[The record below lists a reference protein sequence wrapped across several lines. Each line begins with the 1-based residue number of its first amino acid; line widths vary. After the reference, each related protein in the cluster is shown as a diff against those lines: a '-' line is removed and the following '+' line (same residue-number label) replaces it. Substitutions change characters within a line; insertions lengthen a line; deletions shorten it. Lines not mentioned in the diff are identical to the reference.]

1 MKRIYIVLYN
11 FYIDLLFFTN
21 ITSVCCMYTSSGYML
36 PQFCLVINAITLI
49 TALFFLVKHKR
60 ISSYDIY
67 SILMPVYLELE
78 WVIIW
83 WSRFI
88 TTINMSYIRIICILL
103 SISLTGLF
111 FIRITKYCKT
121 KKLII
126 P

>member
-1 MKRIYIVLYN
+1 MKRIFIVLYN
-11 FYIDLLFFTN
+11 FYIDLLFLIN
-21 ITSVCCMYTSSGYML
+21 ITSVCLMYTSSGYML

-49 TALFFLVKHKR
+49 TALSFLVKHKR
-60 ISSYDIY
+60 ISYYDIY

-78 WVIIW
+78 WIIVW

-88 TTINMSYIRIICILL
+88 TTINMSFIRIICILL
-103 SISLTGLF
+103 SVFLTVLF
-111 FIRITKYCKT
+111 FVRITKYFKT